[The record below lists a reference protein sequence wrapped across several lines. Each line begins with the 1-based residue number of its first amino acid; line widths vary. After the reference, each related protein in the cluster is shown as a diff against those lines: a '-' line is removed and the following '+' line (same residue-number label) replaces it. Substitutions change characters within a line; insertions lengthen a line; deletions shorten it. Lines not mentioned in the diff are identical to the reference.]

1 MKWFRIL
8 GLGLVVAVSGC
19 ASNSSNDE
27 LQWLNPPMAVPLQAN
42 VQYEVQVARLTQ
54 LLQRGDLENDVR
66 AKMHFERGSYYNS
79 LGLRDLAQLDFNQ
92 SLQLN
97 PAQSVVFNQVG
108 QYFTQIGDFD
118 SAYEAFDS
126 SLELDAANS
135 YALRNRSI
143 ALYYGD
149 RFPLA
154 IEGMMTYYQEAPS
167 DPYRA
172 LWLYIISREVGPV
185 DAGIALEKRYQS
197 RNNDWGWILVALML
211 DKVTEEQAFK
221 AVLASSRDNTVLAE
235 RLTEVYFYLA
245 KRHQIEGN
253 YPAAV
258 SLYKLAIAQNVYDYA
273 EHKYAFLE
281 LTKIFEIA
289 RAEQAAQEK
298 AKQAEQAKLQSEATE

>member
-1 MKWFRIL
+1 MKLFRIL
-8 GLGLVVAVSGC
+8 GLSIVVAVTGC
-19 ASNSSNDE
+19 ASNSSTQE
-27 LQWLNPPMAVPLQAN
+27 EQWLNPPMAVPLQAN

-54 LLQRGDLENDVR
+54 LLQRSDLENDVR
-66 AKMHFERGSYYNS
+66 AKMYFERGSYYNS

-97 PAQSVVFNQVG
+97 PAQPVVFNQVG

-126 SLELDAANS
+126 SLELDPANS

-149 RFPLA
+149 RIPLA
-154 IEGMMTYYQEAPS
+154 IEGMTRYYQENPS

-172 LWLYIISREVGPV
+172 LWLYIISREAGPL
-185 DAGIALEKRYQS
+185 DAAITLEKRYQS

-221 AVLASSRDNTVLAE
+221 AILASSRDNNVLAE

-281 LTKIFEIA
+281 LTKIFEIV
-289 RAEQAAQEK
+289 RAEQAEK
-298 AKQAEQAKLQSEATE
+298 AKQEQQNSEEGSSDSQ

>member
-1 MKWFRIL
+1 MKLFRIL
-8 GLGLVVAVSGC
+8 GLSIVVAMVGC
-19 ASNSSNDE
+19 ASNSSTQE
-27 LQWLNPPMAVPLQAN
+27 EQWLNPPMAVPLQAN

-54 LLQRGDLENDVR
+54 LLQRSDLENDVR

-97 PAQSVVFNQVG
+97 PAQPVVFNQVG

-126 SLELDAANS
+126 SLELDPANS

-149 RFPLA
+149 RIPLA
-154 IEGMMTYYQEAPS
+154 IEGMTRYYQENPN

-172 LWLYIISREVGPV
+172 LWLYIISREAGPL
-185 DAGIALEKRYQS
+185 DAAITLEKRYQS

-211 DKVTEEQAFK
+211 DKVSEEQAFK
-221 AVLASSRDNTVLAE
+221 AILASSRDNNVLAE

-281 LTKIFEIA
+281 LTKIFEIV
-289 RAEQAAQEK
+289 RAEQAEK
-298 AKQAEQAKLQSEATE
+298 AKQEQQNSEAGSSDSQ

>member
-1 MKWFRIL
+1 MKWFQFFSL
-8 GLGLVVAVSGC
+8 GLLVTLTGC
-19 ASNSSNDE
+19 ASNSADMDK
-27 LQWLNPPMAVPLQAN
+27 QWLNPPMAVPLQAN
-42 VQYEVQVARLTQ
+42 VQYEIQVARLSQ
-54 LLQRGDLENDVR
+54 LLQRTDLEDNVR

-126 SLELDAANS
+126 SLELDPANS
-135 YALRNRSI
+135 YALRNRAI

-149 RFPLA
+149 RLPLA
-154 IEGMMTYYQEAPS
+154 IEGMTTYYKENPT

-172 LWLYIISREVGPV
+172 LWLYIISREVGPME
-185 DAGIALEKRYQS
+185 ASITLEKRYQA
-197 RNNDWGWILVALML
+197 RNDDWGWILVALTL
-211 DKVTEEQAFK
+211 NNITEEEAFK
-221 AVLASSRDNTVLAE
+221 AVLAGSRDNTVLAE

-245 KRHQIEGN
+245 KRHQIEGQ
-253 YPAAV
+253 YAAAV
-258 SLYKLAIAQNVYDYA
+258 SMYKLAIAQNVFDYA

-281 LTKIFEIA
+281 LTKIFEQV
-289 RAEQAAQEK
+289 RAEQLQK
-298 AKQAEQAKLQSEATE
+298 AKEEQAQKEAADSES

>member
-1 MKWFRIL
+1 MKLFRIL
-8 GLGLVVAVSGC
+8 GLSIVVAVTGC
-19 ASNSSNDE
+19 ASNSSTQE
-27 LQWLNPPMAVPLQAN
+27 EQWLNPPMAVPLQAN

-54 LLQRGDLENDVR
+54 LLQRSDLENDVR

-97 PAQSVVFNQVG
+97 PAQPVVFNQVG

-126 SLELDAANS
+126 SLELDPANS

-149 RFPLA
+149 RIPLA
-154 IEGMMTYYQEAPS
+154 IEGMTRYYQESPS

-172 LWLYIISREVGPV
+172 LWLYIISREAGPI
-185 DAGIALEKRYQS
+185 DAAIALEKRYQG

-221 AVLASSRDNTVLAE
+221 AILASSRDNNVLAE

-245 KRHQIEGN
+245 KRHQIEGD
-253 YPAAV
+253 YPTAV

-281 LTKIFEIA
+281 LTKIFEIV
-289 RAEQAAQEK
+289 RAEQAEK
-298 AKQAEQAKLQSEATE
+298 AKQEQQDSENAQ

>member
-1 MKWFRIL
+1 MKLFRIL
-8 GLGLVVAVSGC
+8 GLSIVVAMVGC
-19 ASNSSNDE
+19 ASNSSTQE
-27 LQWLNPPMAVPLQAN
+27 EQWLNPPMAVPLQAN

-54 LLQRGDLENDVR
+54 LLQRSDLENDVR

-126 SLELDAANS
+126 SLELDPANS

-149 RFPLA
+149 RIPLA
-154 IEGMMTYYQEAPS
+154 IEGMTRYYQENPN

-172 LWLYIISREVGPV
+172 LWLYIISREAGPL
-185 DAGIALEKRYQS
+185 DAAITLEKRYQS

-211 DKVTEEQAFK
+211 DKVSEEQAFK
-221 AVLASSRDNTVLAE
+221 AILASSRDNNVLAE

-281 LTKIFEIA
+281 LTKIFEIV
-289 RAEQAAQEK
+289 RAEQAEK
-298 AKQAEQAKLQSEATE
+298 AKQEQQNSEAGSSDSQ

>member
-1 MKWFRIL
+1 MKLFRIL
-8 GLGLVVAVSGC
+8 GLSLVVAVTGC
-19 ASNSSNDE
+19 ATNSSTQDE
-27 LQWLNPPMAVPLQAN
+27 QWLNPPMAVPLQAN

-54 LLQRGDLENDVR
+54 LLQRSDLENDVR

-97 PAQSVVFNQVG
+97 PAQPVVFNQVG

-126 SLELDAANS
+126 SLELDPSNS

-149 RFPLA
+149 RIPLA
-154 IEGMMTYYQEAPS
+154 IDGMTRYYQENPS

-172 LWLYIISREVGPV
+172 LWLYIISREAGPL
-185 DAGIALEKRYQS
+185 DAAIALEKRYQA

-211 DKVTEEQAFK
+211 DKVSEEQAFQ
-221 AVLASSRDNTVLAE
+221 AILASSRDNTVLAE

-245 KRHQIEGN
+245 KRHQVDGN

-281 LTKIFEIA
+281 LTKIFEIV
-289 RAEQAAQEK
+289 RAQQVEQVKQE
-298 AKQAEQAKLQSEATE
+298 AKQAETNKAEAQ